1 MQSKIYRLLIN
12 CFEDN
17 LGDKIPGMDLQLFL
31 ISVKSLVPYED
42 KVGCFT
48 DIERYKKELGLF
60 KLYKNG
66 DDKVID
72 NYFNSNNLSVE
83 EDKLLESKIL
93 PVVITNTIWDIQ
105 INEVLKI
112 VTMYSIN
119 KNTLLDAIIIS
130 SAIDVYLSSN
140 NADCEMINEITKE
153 RVIGFSLKE
162 FADKNNIIMEKT
174 NFIEFEKERIR
185 RLTGDALSDRIKSYK
200 SIKHILNSVTMESAD
215 CGNESV
221 LSSFSAYLLK
231 LRKGIIS
238 PDKLKLPDADIPEF
252 KEFLKYPSFTHPLLG
267 KCKVIKR
274 DDKAIVIR
282 NKSGLIKVNI

>member
-17 LGDKIPGMDLQLFL
+17 LGDKIPDMDLQLFL

-48 DIERYKKELGLF
+48 DIERYKKELRLF

-66 DDKVID
+66 EDEVID

-83 EDKLLESKIL
+83 EDKLLESKIV
-93 PVVITNTIWDIQ
+93 PIVITNTIWDIL

-130 SAIDVYLSSN
+130 SAIDIYLSSN

-174 NFIEFEKERIR
+174 NFIEFEKERIK

-200 SIKHILNSVTMESAD
+200 SINHILQSMTMESSD

-221 LSSFSAYLLK
+221 LSTFSAYLHK